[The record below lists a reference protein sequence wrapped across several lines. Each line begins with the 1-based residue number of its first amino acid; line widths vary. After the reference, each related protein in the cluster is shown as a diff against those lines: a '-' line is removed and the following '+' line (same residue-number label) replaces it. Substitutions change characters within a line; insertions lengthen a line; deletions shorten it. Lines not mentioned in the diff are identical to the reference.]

1 MLHSLHGVILAAWL
15 CCRFELDDVMMTA
28 IGYCG
33 HSAASYT
40 IPELAVHTNLQRLLL
55 ALPPV
60 HRVRLVSLM
69 VASVIH
75 NR

>member
-1 MLHSLHGVILAAWL
+1 
-15 CCRFELDDVMMTA
+15 MMTA

-33 HSAASYT
+33 HSAASFT
-40 IPELAVHTNLQRLLL
+40 LPQLAQHTNLQRLLT

-60 HRVRLVSLM
+60 HRVRLLSLM

-75 NR
+75 NRCVPAWEGGSSAG